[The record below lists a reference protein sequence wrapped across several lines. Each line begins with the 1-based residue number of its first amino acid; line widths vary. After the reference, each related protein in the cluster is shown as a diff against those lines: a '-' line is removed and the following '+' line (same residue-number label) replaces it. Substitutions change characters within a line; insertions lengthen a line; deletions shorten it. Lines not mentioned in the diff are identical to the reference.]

1 MKTIKAALVLFFAMT
16 FSLAMQAKKVE
27 LRYTLEKGFEISFEL
42 TSTQEIAQE
51 VMGQSQS
58 TQTSQVMV
66 MKFKVLD
73 ITSDGNFLLTRT
85 IAKVKIVVSSPNGD
99 MEFDTD
105 NIGDDNPL
113 AGSLSWLTETPLE
126 FVMTPYGEILEVKD
140 ADKIAEEFT
149 EKISGGGPESQMIA
163 ALASQ
168 FTSEDGLKQSISMLL
183 LKYPIK
189 KVKVGKPWETVTE
202 MKQMISFV
210 NTSTTMVNEI
220 NGDLASLT
228 QDVKIEQGEGDNL
241 MEMQG
246 MEMEYEL
253 SGGKQGAYEV
263 DLKTGLIVKGEAIT
277 TITGI
282 ISIDSPQLPAP
293 MSIPMTIK
301 TTETI
306 LRVE

>member
-1 MKTIKAALVLFFAMT
+1 MKTIKAALVVFFAMT

-27 LRYTLEKGFEISFEL
+27 LRYTLEKGFEICFEL
-42 TSTQEIAQE
+42 TSAQEIAQE

-58 TQTSQVMV
+58 TQTRLVMAT
-66 MKFKVLD
+66 KFKVLD
-73 ITSDGNFLLTRT
+73 ITPDGNYLMTRVIT
-85 IAKVKIVVSSPNGD
+85 KVKIMVSSPMGD

-105 NIGDDNPL
+105 NIEDDNPL
-113 AGSLSWLTETPLE
+113 AGSLSWLKDAPLE
-126 FVMTPYGEILEVKD
+126 FVMSPSGEILEVKD
-140 ADKIAEEFT
+140 ADKVAEEFT
-149 EKISGGGPESQMIA
+149 EKTSGGGPESQMIM

-168 FTSEDGLKQSISMLL
+168 FTSEDGLKQSISMSL

-189 KVKVGKPWETVTE
+189 KVKVGKPWETVSE
-202 MKQMISFV
+202 IEQLISFV
-210 NTSTTMVNEI
+210 STTATMVNEI

-228 QDVKIEQGEGDNL
+228 QDVKIEQGEGENM

-263 DLKTGLIVKGEAIT
+263 DLKTGLIVKGEGIT
-277 TITGI
+277 TISGI
-282 ISIDSPQLPAP
+282 VSIDSPQLPAP

-301 TTETI
+301 TTETVK
-306 LRVE
+306 RVE

>member
-1 MKTIKAALVLFFAMT
+1 MKTIKAALVVFFAIT
-16 FSLAMQAKKVE
+16 FSLALQAKKVE

-66 MKFKVLD
+66 TKFKVME
-73 ITSDGNFLLTRT
+73 ITPDGNYLMTRV
-85 IAKVKIVVSSPNGD
+85 IIKVKIVVSSPYGD

-105 NIGDDNPL
+105 NMGDDNPL
-113 AGSLSWLTETPLE
+113 AGSYSWLTETPLE
-126 FVMTPYGEILEVKD
+126 FVMSPSGEILEVKD
-140 ADKIAEEFT
+140 ADKIAEEFADKT
-149 EKISGGGPESQMIA
+149 SGGGPESQMIA
-163 ALASQ
+163 ALAAQ
-168 FTSEDGLKQSISMLL
+168 FTSEDGLKQSLNMLL
-183 LKYPIK
+183 LKYPTA
-189 KVKVGKPWETVTE
+189 KVKVGKPWETVSE

-220 NGDLASLT
+220 NGDFASLT
-228 QDVKIEQGEGDNL
+228 QNVKIEQEEGDNM

-253 SGGKQGAYEV
+253 SGDKQGVYEI
-263 DLKTGLIVKGEAIT
+263 DLKTGLIVKGEGIT

-282 ISIDSPQLPAP
+282 ISIDSPQFPAP

-301 TTETI
+301 STETI
-306 LRVE
+306 LRVD